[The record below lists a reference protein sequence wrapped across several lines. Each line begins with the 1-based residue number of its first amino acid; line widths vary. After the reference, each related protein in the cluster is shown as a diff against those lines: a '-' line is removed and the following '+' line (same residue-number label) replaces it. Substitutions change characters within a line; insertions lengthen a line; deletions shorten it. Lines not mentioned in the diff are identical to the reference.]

1 MNVCELHNIGKKYP
15 LGELQV
21 TALAG
26 INLSVEQGEFTVFSG
41 PSGSGKSTLLNLIGL
56 LDTPSEGSLFIQNK
70 DISGL
75 SEHKL
80 GQIRAKQIGFIFQ
93 SFNLIPVLS
102 AFENVELALQL
113 SSLSTKKERKEK
125 VEEALLAVGLADL
138 LHRRPSQLSGGQQQ
152 RVAIARALV
161 KKPALV
167 IADEPTANLDSEN
180 GQQILDIMQQLNE
193 KNGATF
199 LFSTHDPMVVNQAK
213 RVVQLKDGK
222 IISDTDISS

>member
-1 MNVCELHNIGKKYP
+1 MKVCELQNVGKIYP
-15 LGELQV
+15 LGELEVQ
-21 TALAG
+21 ALDG
-26 INLSVEQGEFTVFSG
+26 INLSVERGEFTVLSG

-56 LDTPSEGSLFIQNK
+56 LDTPSQGSLFIAQQNVA
-70 DISGL
+70 GL
-75 SEHKL
+75 SEQEI
-80 GQIRAKQIGFIFQ
+80 GQIRAKEIGFIFQ

-113 SSLSTKKERKEK
+113 SKQINKQERKET
-125 VEEALLAVGLADL
+125 VEEALHAVGLADF

-167 IADEPTANLDSEN
+167 LADEPTANLDSVN
-180 GQQILDIMQQLNE
+180 GQQILDLMQQLNE
-193 KNGATF
+193 DKNATF

-213 RVVQLKDGK
+213 RVIQLRDGT
-222 IISDTDISS
+222 IISDQGLSS